1 MKTAS
6 IILSIAFVLCLAL
19 ACSRPHDRYLDLST
33 GKTIEIERDE
43 VTGVMVNKLTGEP
56 VYLYVDTKNN
66 DTIYGKTG
74 DIVNG
79 HILMKG
85 DKYLYDGDEKISME
99 KDGELKYKYGEH
111 KTKVEEDG
119 DMKIKNGDRKV
130 KIDGET
136 GERKV
141 KND

>member
-1 MKTAS
+1 MKSTYLAVCAFG
-6 IILSIAFVLCLAL
+6 LAGLIA
-19 ACSRPHDRYLDLST
+19 ACSGPRDRYLDLRS
-33 GKTIEIERDE
+33 GKAIELQRDE
-43 VTGVMVNKLTGEP
+43 LTGVMVNKLTGEP
-56 VYLYVDTKNN
+56 VYIYVDTKTN

-74 DIVNG
+74 EVING
-79 HILMKG
+79 HVLMRG
-85 DKYLYDGDEKISME
+85 DEFWYDGDEKISME
-99 KDGELKYKYGEH
+99 KDGEVKYKYGDH